1 MLNKIQKFIEQE
13 HLLQHEQ
20 RYLVAISGGADSV
33 ALLQALLLLG
43 YQVEAAH
50 CNFHLRGKESDRDE
64 LFVEQLCQ
72 QFSVELHLAHFDTK
86 AYAQAHHLSIEM
98 AARDLRYNYF
108 RQLQRD
114 LNLAAVCVAHHR
126 DDSVETLLINLLR
139 GTGIHGL
146 TGIRPLRED
155 ENMGCVV
162 RPLLC
167 VGRQEIEAWLHEL
180 GQTYVTDSTNL
191 VDDVVRNQ
199 IRLNVIP
206 LLQHINPAA
215 VENLQG
221 TAELMRETENVYNA
235 YISNSI
241 NNIINNNSVAISD
254 LKKTASPLCVL
265 FEWLGNYGFQP
276 AVIRQIACRLDA
288 QTGHFWRSETHE
300 LYIDRGRLL
309 LSPIQQEQSEMRIP
323 ETGLYV
329 LPDTS
334 RLRFSRQQGA
344 IVLRDAH
351 KASLDAAKV
360 SFPLTI
366 RQLRQGDRFVPFGMT
381 GSRLVSDFL
390 TDQKVPLPEKRRQL
404 LVVNA
409 DGQIIWVVGRRPAA
423 PFCVSGQ
430 TTETL
435 LIEQQD

>member
-1 MLNKIQKFIEQE
+1 MISKIQNFVEQQNLLCHE
-13 HLLQHEQ
+13 H

-33 ALLQALLLLG
+33 ALLRVMLLLG

-64 LFVEQLCQ
+64 QFVQQLCQ
-72 QFSVELHLAHFDTK
+72 QFSVKLHLAHFDTK
-86 AYAQAHHLSIEM
+86 AYAQGHHISIEM
-98 AARDLRYNYF
+98 AARDLRYHYF
-108 RQLQRD
+108 RQLLHD
-114 LNLAAVCVAHHR
+114 LDLAAVCVAHHR

-146 TGIRPLRED
+146 TGICPKRDNE
-155 ENMGCVV
+155 ETGCVV

-167 VGRQEIEAWLHEL
+167 VGRQEIETWLHEL
-180 GQTYVTDSTNL
+180 GQSYVTDSTNL
-191 VDDVVRNQ
+191 VDDVMRNQ

-206 LLQHINPAA
+206 ILQQINPAA
-215 VENLQG
+215 VENIQY
-221 TAELMRETENVYNA
+221 TADLMRETESIYNA
-235 YISNSI
+235 YTSSKINDITDNNSI
-241 NNIINNNSVAISD
+241 SISD
-254 LKKTASPLCVL
+254 LKRTASPLCFL
-265 FEWLGNYGFQP
+265 FEWLSNYGFQP
-276 AVIRQIACRLDA
+276 AVIQQIASRLDA
-288 QTGHFWRSETHE
+288 QTGHFWQSATHE

-309 LSPIQQEQSEMRIP
+309 LTPIHQELSELRIP

-329 LPDTS
+329 CPDGS
-334 RLRFSRQQGA
+334 RLRFSQQQGVT
-344 IVLRDAH
+344 ILRTAD
-351 KASLDAAKV
+351 KACLDAANV

-366 RQLRQGDRFVPFGMT
+366 RQPRQGDRFVPYGMT

-423 PFCVSGQ
+423 PFCVSEH

-435 LIEQQD
+435 LIEKQD